1 MKELNI
7 MTSFERNSIIIS
19 QICDM
24 IEPGKKM
31 LQKLM
36 YLIDRRGVNLELNY
50 SIHFFGPYSA
60 KLNEMIQVLESYDKL
75 TIDTSGVAH
84 IIHNGNLP
92 IVGQLNQEEQE
103 KINFV
108 LEHFSNRSAFD
119 LEAITTIDYVANKL
133 LKGSTDEAEIIS
145 RVKKIKGSKFSD
157 ERLAESFQTLQQ
169 FQYI

>member
-1 MKELNI
+1 MKESNI

-75 TIDTSGVAH
+75 TIDTEGIAH
-84 IIHNGNLP
+84 IKHKGKLP
-92 IVGQLNQEEQE
+92 ILGQLNQEEQE

-145 RVKKIKGSKFSD
+145 RVRNIKGSKFSD